1 LKFKLHTRRLE
12 NLKSRKRLVFSNT
25 TISFAGS
32 HYFNHHHHHHH
43 LQRFGLLACSALKGS
58 HQPVLRRLRVV
69 LGGLMV
75 IVLAIGSKVRRLKP
89 GRG

>member
-1 LKFKLHTRRLE
+1 
-12 NLKSRKRLVFSNT
+12 VFSNT

-32 HYFNHHHHHHH
+32 HYFNHHHH

-58 HQPVLRRLRVV
+58 HQSVLRRLRVV

-75 IVLAIGSKVRRLKP
+75 IVLGIGSKVRRLKP
-89 GRG
+89 GRGQWIFKGDRNP